1 MDNNNRNGQSRT
13 DVLGFYALM
22 LSLFFVIAMAFF
34 HLFEKAT
41 LFTISSAIALFL
53 YTKRKKAV
61 RKKRLAYYL
70 FLASTAIS
78 FICIAH
84 SVGTANGSLSL
95 FLGYVLAFGL
105 FVVFCMIIDCFRDE

>member
-1 MDNNNRNGQSRT
+1 MDNNNRNGQSET
-13 DVLGFYALM
+13 DVWGFYALM
-22 LSLFFVIAMAFF
+22 LSLFFMIVMAFF

-53 YTKRKKAV
+53 CTKRKKAV

-78 FICIAH
+78 FICIVH
-84 SVGTANGSLSL
+84 IVGTANGSLSL

-105 FVVFCMIIDCFRDE
+105 FCAFCMIIDYFREN